1 MRDIIIVIKVGDIMN
16 KKQMV
21 YWKILRPLVIIFLYI
36 KFGYTFKVAK
46 NLPDNYIVLS
56 NHNTDFDPLFV
67 GVSFKGFLR
76 FVASEHIS
84 RWKNAFKFVN
94 HIFSPIMR
102 PKGVNAASTVKE
114 ILRTLRGGD
123 NVCMFAEGA
132 RSWNGITAPVLPS
145 TGKMIKSSK
154 SALVTYKITGGYFV
168 SPLWSKGGT
177 RRGRIHGEVV
187 NIYSADEIASMS
199 ITQINEIIKSDLY
212 EDAYETQKIVKS
224 KYKGKHLAE
233 QMESLVY
240 CCPTCKAIDSL
251 YSSKNT
257 VFCKECND
265 LFVYDE
271 YGNIS
276 GIKHKNIKDLFVF
289 LRDKTLE
296 DAQNNVSYSSNFAK
310 IITVKNHIETV
321 ISSGKITLSNKSLS
335 CGEVVIEVDDI
346 MDMAMHGRHALVLST
361 KDTYYE
367 ILVSQESSALKF
379 LMLFQA
385 YKYGRINKFS
395 F

>member
-1 MRDIIIVIKVGDIMN
+1 M
-16 KKQMV
+16 KKRQKI
-21 YWKILRPLVIIFLYI
+21 YWKILRPLVIVFLYL

-46 NLPDNYIVLS
+46 NLPDNFIVLS

-67 GVSFKGFLR
+67 GVSFKNSVR
-76 FVASEHIS
+76 YVASEHIS
-84 RWKNAFKFVN
+84 RWKYAFKFID

-102 PKGVNAASTVKE
+102 PKGTNAASTVKD

-145 TGKMIKSSK
+145 TGKMVKSAK
-154 SALVTYKITGGYFV
+154 CALVTYKITGGYFI

-177 RRGRIHGEVV
+177 RKGRIHGEVV
-187 NIYSADEIASMS
+187 SIYSAEDLSAMS
-199 ITQINEIIKSDLY
+199 VDQINEVIKNDLH
-212 EDAYETQKIVKS
+212 EDAYERQAVENN

-233 QMESLVY
+233 LMESLVY
-240 CCPTCKAIDSL
+240 CCPSCRAIDSL
-251 YSSKNT
+251 YSSDDT

-265 LFVYDE
+265 LFTYDE

-276 GIKHKNIKDLFVF
+276 GIEQKSVKELFAF
-289 LRDKTLE
+289 LRDKTIV
-296 DAQNNVSYSSNFAK
+296 DAENKVTYSSDYAR
-310 IITVKNHIETV
+310 IISVKNHIETV
-321 ISSGKITLSNKSLS
+321 LTSGKLALSEESLI
-335 CGEVVIEVDDI
+335 CGNVVIALEDI
-346 MDMAMHGRHALVLST
+346 MDVAMHGRHALVLST

-367 ILVSQESSALKF
+367 ILVEENTSALKF
-379 LMLFQA
+379 LMLYQA
-385 YKYGRINKFS
+385 YKYGCINKFS